1 MLSGISFSTGLSGLS
16 RQLLGGDN
24 SNISSIVIN
33 SGILLDGRCDAGKGE
48 AVNAREGFSVCGVGV
63 SGVGVS
69 GVGVCAVGGVKIV
82 SSVLPVCEIADGLR
96 LGGDIRVTVGN
107 ISSFWLVACGGEGVF
122 TLTDPSQSSWILRD
136 TRRDLGL
143 GSRTGTLPGP
153 FSSTLSGLTGSPGVG
168 SLVTNSV
175 QASTEDCLCFF
186 RCTCECFF
194 LLFRSPRCR
203 GSGVDSGVVSCVS
216 VSALCR
222 DGREVGVVN
231 LSPGVTG
238 RTDASLCRTVLAFE
252 RGLRLRSTGGGASRG
267 GRGSESILTRNDWRN
282 KQCNMITRENEELI
296 QSTVKEQPYNTNT
309 LC

>member
-1 MLSGISFSTGLSGLS
+1 MLSSISFSTGLSGLS
-16 RQLLGGDN
+16 RQLSGGDN

-33 SGILLDGRCDAGKGE
+33 SGILLDGRCDTGKGD

-63 SGVGVS
+63 CGVGV
-69 GVGVCAVGGVKIV
+69 KII
-82 SSVLPVCEIADGLR
+82 SSILAVCEITDGLR
-96 LGGDIRVTVGN
+96 FGGDIRVTVGN
-107 ISSFWLVACGGEGVF
+107 ISSFWLVACGGVACGGEGVF
-122 TLTDPSQSSWILRD
+122 TLTEPSQSSWILRD

-168 SLVTNSV
+168 SLVTNKV

-186 RCTCECFF
+186 WCTCECFF
-194 LLFRSPRCR
+194 FLFRSPRCR
-203 GSGVDSGVVSCVS
+203 GSGVDSGVMSCVNLLS
-216 VSALCR
+216 VSAVCACR

-267 GRGSESILTRNDWRN
+267 GRGSESILTRNDCRN
-282 KQCNMITRENEELI
+282 KQCN
-296 QSTVKEQPYNTNT
+296 YDY
-309 LC
+309 